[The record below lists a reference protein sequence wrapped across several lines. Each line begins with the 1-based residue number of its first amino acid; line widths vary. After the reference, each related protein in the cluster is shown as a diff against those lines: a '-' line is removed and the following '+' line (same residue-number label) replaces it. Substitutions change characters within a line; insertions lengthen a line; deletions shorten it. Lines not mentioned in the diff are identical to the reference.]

1 MERLSFNKRSWG
13 KMLPLFVAVRQQAHI
28 AHHFHLST
36 CRVWF
41 KAELL
46 DRGPVCATAVA
57 NKSGWVNEE
66 IFTQWFDCF
75 LQFFQPK
82 HKTSPCLLIMDGHS
96 SHTNNL
102 ELIMKARENNVCLLV
117 LPSHSTHKIQPLD
130 VAVFKSLNCYYDRAV
145 EAWLRQHPGR
155 AVQESNVAELFGE
168 AWGKAAT
175 VANAVSGFRKSGI
188 YPFTDDLFTDEDFL
202 GSAVTDMPLTSS
214 ISNAERYRY

>member
-1 MERLSFNKRSWG
+1 
-13 KMLPLFVAVRQQAHI
+13 MLPLFVAVRQQAHI

-130 VAVFKSLNCYYDRAV
+130 VAVFKSLNCYYDRARSKPDTV
-145 EAWLRQHPGR
+145 DRPVKTAYIFVHHYNSTQYCKTETVFFIFPVPPNQNHMWPSGGKGGYGGLALYVWFL
-155 AVQESNVAELFGE
+155 
-168 AWGKAAT
+168 WG
-175 VANAVSGFRKSGI
+175 
-188 YPFTDDLFTDEDFL
+188 
-202 GSAVTDMPLTSS
+202 
-214 ISNAERYRY
+214 